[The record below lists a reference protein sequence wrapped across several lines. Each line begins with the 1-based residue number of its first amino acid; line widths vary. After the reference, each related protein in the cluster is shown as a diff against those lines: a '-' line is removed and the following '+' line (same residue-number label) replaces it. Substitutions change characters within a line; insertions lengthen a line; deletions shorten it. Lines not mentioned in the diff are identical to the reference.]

1 MPAYKQTVK
10 AELVVTIKA
19 NKHLTD
25 RGNLEAL
32 LLLEQ
37 ELNSLP
43 AITFQMPN
51 KGVQV
56 TCGVRF
62 HIKDFK

>member
-1 MPAYKQTVK
+1 MPTYKQTVK
-10 AELVVTIKA
+10 AEIVVTITA

-51 KGVQV
+51 KGAQL